1 MACDTARAAVRAEAA
16 RGALEGAQARA
27 AQLQADRTHAASAL
41 PDCRTAAQSA
51 LAGLNAAVPTLMQ
64 VRITACVVCASIVAC
79 LRTGDKRPM
88 WHTLCS
94 AFTSSPLKQPATPQA
109 ASHDLAWES
118 SSVDSTSSSR
128 RSQANC

>member
-1 MACDTARAAVRAEAA
+1 VPSGEASGAVSLAGLPRMACDTARAAVRAEAA

-64 VRITACVVCASIVAC
+64 VRVTARAVCASIVAC

-88 WHTLCS
+88 WHVVQCS
-94 AFTSSPLKQPATPQA
+94 HFVTPAIKQPVT
-109 ASHDLAWES
+109 
-118 SSVDSTSSSR
+118 T
-128 RSQANC
+128 C